1 MSKVKR
7 ILSVIMA
14 MVMVLAMSVPTFAA
28 TTSVTGI
35 KSSITVNGL
44 SDKAKTTLNLYELAT
59 LQLNDETNEY
69 SWKLA
74 DWVPADAVTLNTTD
88 NKYEIANMD
97 KLKAAVASAT
107 ATATVKEERNFSYFY
122 RCRNWCICYYGRRCE
137 CRV

>member
-28 TTSVTGI
+28 TTPVTGI
-35 KSSITVNGL
+35 TSSITVNGL
-44 SDKAKTTLNLYELAT
+44 SDKATTTLNLYELAT

-74 DWVPADAVTLNTTD
+74 DWVPSDAVTLNTST
-88 NKYEIANMD
+88 NKYEITNMTA
-97 KLKAAVASAT
+97 LKAAVELAKRKVNKGKNIVVLLPDSGDRYLSTPLFA
-107 ATATVKEERNFSYFY
+107 K
-122 RCRNWCICYYGRRCE
+122 
-137 CRV
+137 